1 MNGLYN
7 TEGNGENIIQRMEGN
22 IPTSQLPEILGLTDA
37 VSLPQMLEEILNE
50 KKQAL
55 TQSPAVMTFLQ
66 ERQRNL
72 STQRQ
77 HKDMAPKGSS
87 SSSKHKGKGKEG

>member
-1 MNGLYN
+1 DPAHRYAA
-7 TEGNGENIIQRMEGN
+7 N
-22 IPTSQLPEILGLTDA
+22 IPTSQLPEILEINDP

-55 TQSPAVMTFLQ
+55 TQSPAVMSFLR

-77 HKDMAPKGSS
+77 HKDVAPKGFSTP
-87 SSSKHKGKGKEG
+87 SKYKGKTKDS